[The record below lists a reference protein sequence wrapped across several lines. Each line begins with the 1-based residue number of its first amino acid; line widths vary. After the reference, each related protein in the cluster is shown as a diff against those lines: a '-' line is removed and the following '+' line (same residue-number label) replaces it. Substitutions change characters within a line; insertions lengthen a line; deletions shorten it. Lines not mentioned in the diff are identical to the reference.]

1 MSSDVAVNLLI
12 FVRILYR
19 RDELMETVEIKS
31 KRFAVRIAR
40 MVDYLRKEKKEFI
53 ITNQVLRSGTSIG
66 ANISEAQ
73 SSPSKKDFLAK
84 MYIAFKE
91 CGETL
96 FWLETLYKSGILTDM
111 EYKSINHDCIE
122 IRKMLSAITKTTKQ
136 NLEKESKKMK

>member
-1 MSSDVAVNLLI
+1 
-12 FVRILYR
+12 
-19 RDELMETVEIKS
+19 METVEIKS

-66 ANISEAQ
+66 ANISEVQ

>member
-40 MVDYLRKEKKEFI
+40 MVDYLRKDKKEFI